1 MKILT
6 NKNRV
11 ARVVFMVSLN
21 CSHNDESS
29 YETLLFNN
37 KDDAVA
43 EFDEQLKLIKTD
55 KSSWEYE
62 ALKEAVNEHSDYD
75 EENDDPEYYTGE
87 YDYLDRFASNFH
99 NLIEYPNAQTLLKSF
114 SIYES
119 GYEDCEHTYLM
130 LHAVCV
136 LEG

>member
-21 CSHNDESS
+21 YSHNDESS

-62 ALKEAVNEHSDYD
+62 ALKEAVDEHSDYD
-75 EENDDPEYYTGE
+75 EENDTIRANMIISTALPAISTI
-87 YDYLDRFASNFH
+87 S
-99 NLIEYPNAQTLLKSF
+99 
-114 SIYES
+114 
-119 GYEDCEHTYLM
+119 
-130 LHAVCV
+130 
-136 LEG
+136 